1 MSFVMDDAIDNSQPN
16 LNQRR
21 LTRSTWAGQLHAILS
36 SVLILC
42 FSLGSLGCQEW
53 RAEPT
58 PTRLLMA
65 PNRLAADAVTLELG
79 VARLDERQVDD
90 VQTFWR
96 LLDDQEIPLE
106 ARKRLDANGL
116 RAAVM
121 SSQPPSVFAD
131 LVYPPPIVHE
141 DLSRHEKQLHIKGLL
156 RPESRMVGHMNVT
169 SRNGQPN
176 PIITSEATQS
186 LSWTISDEGRQIS
199 GTGEHVRGVFSVAA
213 FPQGDG
219 SVRLVIEPQIHH
231 GLQRDRF
238 GGTEHG
244 FKFKKSQTIQNI
256 ESLKFEVAL
265 LAGESLVIGPT
276 EDLAMLGKVFFAP
289 PESASVQSAG
299 DEIDEIDLAELDATL
314 DGLALEVNEMQR
326 EGDLGDPNRL
336 TATNAEAQLET
347 KEMTDQE
354 LLEAEVREMLTVKD
368 GEVAALP
375 ELASGSS
382 SEKPKPLHRLLLI
395 RVSLTQWDEF
405 TEVEEVD
412 PLTNVNRY

>member
-1 MSFVMDDAIDNSQPN
+1 MSFVMDDAIDNSQPD
-16 LNQRR
+16 LYHRR
-21 LTRSTWAGQLHAILS
+21 LPRAPRAGQLHAILLVS
-36 SVLILC
+36 C
-42 FSLGSLGCQEW
+42 FALGAFGCQEW

-79 VARLDERQVDD
+79 VARLDERQVED
-90 VQTFWR
+90 VHRFWR

-106 ARKRLDANGL
+106 ARKRLDENGL

-141 DLSRHEKQLHIKGLL
+141 ELSRHEKQLHIKGLL

-176 PIITSEATQS
+176 PIITSEATES
-186 LSWTISDEGRQIS
+186 LSWTISEEGRQIS
-199 GTGEHVRGVFSVAA
+199 GAGEYVRGVFSVAA

-289 PESASVQSAG
+289 PESASMQLAN
-299 DEIDEIDLAELDATL
+299 DEIDDIDLAELDATL
-314 DGLALEVNEMQR
+314 DGLALEVDEMQR
-326 EGDLGDPNRL
+326 EGDLDDLNPLASANEG
-336 TATNAEAQLET
+336 AQLEVN
-347 KEMTDQE
+347 EMTDQE